1 MIMRRLLFSTGN
13 IFLSLV
19 LGAIAFGFVFLKYP
33 DTMNQ
38 ILDAASGLKTW
49 LITRGLS
56 PEYNNWIR
64 VLLGAA
70 ACLHGLHGRRAD
82 RSIDRNRHPY
92 LDLGHRARKLTS

>member
-38 ILDAASGLKTW
+38 ILDLASGLKAW

-64 VLLGAA
+64 VLLEERQLAFMGFTVVARIA
-70 ACLHGLHGRRAD
+70 LSIVTGTLTWIWDTA
-82 RSIDRNRHPY
+82 RS
-92 LDLGHRARKLTS
+92 

>member
-13 IFLSLV
+13 ILLSLV

-38 ILDAASGLKTW
+38 ILDWASGFKAW

-56 PEYNNWIR
+56 PEYNNWVR
-64 VLLGAA
+64 VLAMAVLSWAWA
-70 ACLHGLHGRRAD
+70 TCMAQLFTSPAPARAWCSSPVPGSAD
-82 RSIDRNRHPY
+82 
-92 LDLGHRARKLTS
+92 

>member
-38 ILDAASGLKTW
+38 ILDVASGFKAW

-56 PEYNNWIR
+56 PEYNNWVR
-64 VLLGAA
+64 VLLEERQLAFMGFTVVARIA
-70 ACLHGLHGRRAD
+70 LSIITGTLTWIWDTA
-82 RSIDRNRHPY
+82 RS
-92 LDLGHRARKLTS
+92 

>member
-38 ILDAASGLKTW
+38 ILDLASGFKAW

-56 PEYNNWIR
+56 PEYNNWVR
-64 VLLGAA
+64 VLLEERQLAFMGFTVVARIA
-70 ACLHGLHGRRAD
+70 LSIITGTLTWLWD
-82 RSIDRNRHPY
+82 TVRS
-92 LDLGHRARKLTS
+92 

>member
-38 ILDAASGLKTW
+38 ILDWAGGLKTW

-64 VLLGAA
+64 VLLEERQLAFMGFTVAA
-70 ACLHGLHGRRAD
+70 RIAL
-82 RSIDRNRHPY
+82 SIVT
-92 LDLGHRARKLTS
+92 GTLTWVWDTVRGN

>member
-64 VLLGAA
+64 VLLEERQLAFMGFTVVARIA
-70 ACLHGLHGRRAD
+70 L
-82 RSIDRNRHPY
+82 SIVT
-92 LDLGHRARKLTS
+92 GVLTWTWDTVRGN